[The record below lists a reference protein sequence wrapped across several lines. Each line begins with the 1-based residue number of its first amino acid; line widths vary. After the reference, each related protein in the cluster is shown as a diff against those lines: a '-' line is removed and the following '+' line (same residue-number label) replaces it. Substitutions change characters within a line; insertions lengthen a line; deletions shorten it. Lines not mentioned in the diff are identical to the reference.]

1 MPSLR
6 CRCLFPVVGRQRHSP
21 NVLRLIKFDPA
32 VQRVLRIDINYPSPG
47 SLVRQVDVYRDSHSR
62 SQPDF
67 RSDQCS
73 MDVDDD
79 SLCLAGPAQI
89 IILKRDHNLQ
99 RDTSTASVFPKRRL
113 RQSGKDTHGG
123 HYMNT

>member
-1 MPSLR
+1 MSTLR

-21 NVLRLIKFDPA
+21 NVLRLNKFDPA
-32 VQRVLRIDINYPSPG
+32 VQRILRIDINYPSPG

-79 SLCLAGPAQI
+79 SLSVAGPTPRN
-89 IILKRDHNLQ
+89 ILKRDHNLQ
-99 RDTSTASVFPKRRL
+99 RDTSAAPRFPKRHL
-113 RQSGKDTHGG
+113 RGHSGRIHMAGTG
-123 HYMNT
+123 